1 MFLAINS
8 STNFNFTVGNGSLE
22 PQNGSLIG
30 YTGTS
35 DPFVVYY
42 SGMFL
47 LGGVLAAMSYGSVIA
62 LFLGILPSAVMG
74 TPVSGSARRIRP
86 YHTLIYIV
94 VLFVANTVFVVTTII
109 GLKNAY
115 VENVAYP
122 GGFLAYSADI
132 PDQAVTIVNQVSF
145 ISGSLL
151 ADVFLLLRAHAIF
164 KAVGGKGYHL
174 LLLPA
179 ILLFLASTVLSVI
192 YSAYMINP
200 TAIFGNPTINW
211 GSIYFTASFVQ
222 NAYLT
227 ILITL
232 RIFIRQRKSHRR
244 PSTDNR
250 YTHIGADLYTM
261 FIESAALYSV
271 VALGAVVTF
280 DNPMNMVWAN
290 LSLPAQ
296 TCASFLIT
304 YRIAQGRSVDADNVR
319 ESRDLLQ
326 SRPWMDEEAKSEV
339 TDMTRSRET
348 WV

>member
-1 MFLAINS
+1 MNS
-8 STNFNFTVGNGSLE
+8 SANFNFTIGNDSL
-22 PQNGSLIG
+22 QTQNNTNGSLIG

-35 DPFVVYY
+35 DPFAVYY
-42 SGMFL
+42 SWMFL
-47 LGGVLAAMSYGSVIA
+47 LGALLAAMSYGSVIA

-74 TPVSGSARRIRP
+74 TPVSGSTRRIRP

-94 VLFVANTVFVVTTII
+94 VLFVFNTVFVVTTII
-109 GLKNAY
+109 GMKNAY

-122 GGFLAYSADI
+122 GGLLAYSADI
-132 PDQAVTIVNQVSF
+132 LDQAVTIVNQVSF
-145 ISGSLL
+145 VSGSLL

-164 KAVGGKGYHL
+164 KAVGGKGYQL

-179 ILLFLASTVLSVI
+179 ILMLLVSTALSFM

-200 TAIFGNPTINW
+200 MAIFGDPAINW
-211 GSIYFTASFVQ
+211 ASIYFTASFVE

-232 RIFIRQRKSHRR
+232 RIFIRQRRSHRR
-244 PSTDNR
+244 PPTDDR
-250 YTHIGADLYTM
+250 YAQMGATLYTM

-280 DNPMNMVWAN
+280 DNPMNMVWVN
-290 LSLPAQ
+290 LSLPVQ

-304 YRIAQGRSVDADNVR
+304 YRIAQGRSWDADNAR

-326 SRPWMDEEAKSEV
+326 SKPWMDEEAKIDGFD
-339 TDMTRSRET
+339 TMRSRET